1 MASVQTGSYDGRYL
15 KLSVWEEST
24 NIANNTSTVRWKLES
39 IGGNV
44 NYYTIYNWGVW
55 VHGQEKYGTQTT
67 NWNSYNFPA
76 STGSREGTVTVTH
89 NNDGTASDVGF
100 TLKGSVYYNR
110 NNTYNGSCS
119 LSTIPRQ
126 ATMNSAGNFNDEQ
139 NPSFTYSNPANASMS
154 CWLEQKP
161 NGEHL
166 AVRSLSGTSGT
177 YTWNLTEE
185 ERNQLRSKCTDSNS
199 CTCRIGLYST
209 IGGTTY
215 ASYKDV
221 TMTIVNGN
229 PTFASS
235 NISYEDTNS
244 SIVAITGNNQH
255 IVQNRSNLEVTF
267 TGATA
272 KKSASIVRYE
282 VTFNGSTQ
290 NKTSP
295 TTINYGTVNSSQN
308 LSVSIKA
315 VDSRGNSTTASKT
328 ITILGW
334 VLPTASILAKRV
346 NNYEDDTK
354 LKVAVTISSVN
365 NKNAIQ
371 SIKYRYRKSGTSS
384 YNSYTSLSDNVETT
398 VVIDKLFVWD
408 FQVVIQDK
416 FGTTTY
422 NLVVPKGMPILFI
435 DILLQSIGI
444 NCFPSVANSLFVNGI
459 NFFDLFPIGS
469 CKMTTTNVNPQTVL
483 TGTTWELT
491 TSGKFISGVDKTF
504 YLWTRTS

>member
-1 MASVQTGSYDGRYL
+1 MASVQTSSYEGRYL
-15 KLSVWEEST
+15 KLTVWEEST
-24 NIANNTSTVRWKLES
+24 NIANNTSTVKWKLES
-39 IGGNV
+39 IGGSV

-67 NWNSYNFPA
+67 NWNSYAFPA
-76 STGSREGTVTVTH
+76 ATGSREGSITVTH
-89 NNDGTASDVGF
+89 NNDGTASAVGF
-100 TLKGSVYYNR
+100 TLKGSVYWNR
-110 NNTYNGSCS
+110 DNTYNGSCP

-126 ATMNSAGNFNDEQ
+126 ANVTSATDFNDEQ
-139 NPSFTYSNPANASMS
+139 NPTIKYNNPGGFRLNARLEFGGVNIQRDNIGNSGSYTFNLTDAERTLLREKCTGTSMT
-154 CWLEQKP
+154 
-161 NGEHL
+161 
-166 AVRSLSGTSGT
+166 VREVIATCISGT
-177 YTWNLTEE
+177 TE
-185 ERNQLRSKCTDSNS
+185 QFWSWQDK
-199 CTCRIGLYST
+199 
-209 IGGTTY
+209 
-215 ASYKDV
+215 

-229 PTFASS
+229 PTFTSS
-235 NISYEDTNS
+235 NISYEDTNNN
-244 SIVAITGNNQH
+244 IVAITGNNKH
-255 IVQNRSNLEVTF
+255 IVQNRSNLVVTF

-295 TTINYGTVNSSQN
+295 TSIDYGTVNSSQN

-371 SIKYRYRKSGTSS
+371 SIKYRYKKSGTSS
-384 YNSYTSLSDNVETT
+384 YNSYTSLNDNVETT
-398 VVIDKLFVWD
+398 VVIDKLFAWD

>member
-55 VHGQEKYGTQTT
+55 VYGQEKYGTQTT

-76 STGSREGTVTVTH
+76 ATGSREGTVTVTH

-110 NNTYNGSCS
+110 NNTYNGSCP

-126 ATMNSAGNFNDEQ
+126 ANVTSATDFNDEQ
-139 NPSFTYSNPANASMS
+139 NPTIKYNNPGGFRLNAR
-154 CWLEQKP
+154 LEFGGVNIQRD
-161 NGEHL
+161 NIGN
-166 AVRSLSGTSGT
+166 SGS
-177 YTWNLTEE
+177 YTFNLTEA
-185 ERNQLRSKCTDSNS
+185 ERTLLREKCTGTSMTVREVIA
-199 CTCRIGLYST
+199 TCIS
-209 IGGTTY
+209 GTTEQFW
-215 ASYKDV
+215 SWQDK

-255 IVQNRSNLEVTF
+255 IVQNRSNLVVTF
-267 TGATA
+267 TDATP

-282 VTFNGSTQ
+282 VTFNGATQ

-295 TTINYGTVNSSQN
+295 TSIDYGTVNSSQN

-365 NKNAIQ
+365 SKNAIQ

-384 YNSYTSLSDNVETT
+384 YNAYTSLSDNVETT
-398 VVIDKLFVWD
+398 VVIDKLFAWD

-491 TSGKFISGVDKTF
+491 ASGNLISGVSRTF

>member
-1 MASVQTGSYDGRYL
+1 MASVQTSSYEGRYL
-15 KLSVWEEST
+15 KLTVWEEST
-24 NIANNTSTVRWKLES
+24 NIANNTSTVKWKLES
-39 IGGNV
+39 IGGSV

-67 NWNSYNFPA
+67 NWNSYAFPA
-76 STGSREGTVTVTH
+76 ATGSREGSITVTH
-89 NNDGTASDVGF
+89 NNDGTASAVGF
-100 TLKGSVYYNR
+100 TLKGSVYWNR
-110 NNTYNGSCS
+110 DNTYNGSCP

-126 ATMNSAGNFNDEQ
+126 ANVTSATDFNDEQ
-139 NPSFTYSNPANASMS
+139 NPTIKYNNPGGFRLNARLEFGGVNIQRDNIGNSGSYTFNLTDAERTLLREKCTGTSMT
-154 CWLEQKP
+154 
-161 NGEHL
+161 
-166 AVRSLSGTSGT
+166 VREVIATCISGT
-177 YTWNLTEE
+177 TE
-185 ERNQLRSKCTDSNS
+185 QFWSWQDK
-199 CTCRIGLYST
+199 
-209 IGGTTY
+209 
-215 ASYKDV
+215 

-229 PTFASS
+229 PTFTSS

-244 SIVAITGNNQH
+244 NIVAITGNNKH
-255 IVQNRSNLEVTF
+255 IVQNRSNLVVTF

-295 TTINYGTVNSSQN
+295 TSIDYGTVNSSQN

-384 YNSYTSLSDNVETT
+384 YNSYTSLNDNVETT
-398 VVIDKLFVWD
+398 VVIDKLFAWD